1 VVFAA
6 KTIPEAAGFAPLG
19 LVGEVCLNSAP
30 FEHRQN
36 IKETAS
42 MNDIEVFRNETRT
55 WLEENCPPSMRTA
68 TPADEVIWGGK
79 NQQWVNADSKLWL
92 QRMAER
98 GWTVPR
104 WPVEYGGGG
113 LSADEDKILN
123 EELRH
128 INARSPLQSF
138 GIWMLGPA
146 LLEFASEEQKLHYL
160 PQIARGE
167 IRWCQ
172 GYSEPNFGS
181 DLAGLQTK
189 AEDKGDYYLVN
200 GTKIW
205 TSYADESDWI
215 FCLVRTDQDAPKH
228 EGISFLLFDMA
239 VDGVTTSPILLISGA
254 SPFCQTFFDDVKVPK
269 NQLVGEL
276 NKGWT
281 IAKRL
286 LQHERQMVSGIGGN
300 TALGGSGTKLED
312 VAKQYIGEDGGRI
325 ADPTIRES
333 VINHRMNDQAFQLS
347 MSRNAEEAKTGKADG
362 NLASVFK
369 FYGTEQNKRKYE
381 RMLEMMG
388 TQVFGWE
395 DTSFSAKELSTTQQ
409 WLRSKANSIEGGTS
423 EVQLNVIA
431 KRVLGL
437 PD

>member
-1 VVFAA
+1 MS
-6 KTIPEAAGFAPLG
+6 EAAAL
-19 LVGEVCLNSAP
+19 E
-30 FEHRQN
+30 Q
-36 IKETAS
+36 
-42 MNDIEVFRNETRT
+42 FRTETRV
-55 WLEENCPPSMRTA
+55 WLEENCPASMRTA
-68 TPADEVIWGGK
+68 TPEEEVIWGGRG
-79 NQQWVNADSKLWL
+79 QQWVNPESKVWME
-92 QRMAER
+92 RMAEK

-104 WPVEYGGGG
+104 WPEPYGGAG
-113 LSADEDKILN
+113 LSIDQDKILN
-123 EELRH
+123 EEMRR

-146 LLEFASEEQKLHYL
+146 LLEFASEEQKRHYL

-167 IRWCQ
+167 VRWCQ
-172 GYSEPNFGS
+172 GYSEPNSGS
-181 DLAGLQTK
+181 DLAGLQTR

-200 GTKIW
+200 GSKIW
-205 TSYADESDWI
+205 TSYADQADWI
-215 FCLVRTDQDAPKH
+215 FCLVRTDPDAPKH

-239 VDGVTTSPILLISGA
+239 SDGVDTKPIELISGA

-269 NQLVGEL
+269 QQLIGEV

-300 TALGGSGTKLED
+300 SALGGGGNKMEQL
-312 VAKQYIGEDGGRI
+312 AKDYAGEENGRI
-325 ADPTIRES
+325 ADPSIRAD
-333 VINHRMNDQAFQLS
+333 VCNHRINDKAFQLTL
-347 MSRNAEEAKTGKADG
+347 SRSIDEAKAGNPDG
-362 NLASVFK
+362 NLASFFK
-369 FYGTEQNKRKYE
+369 YYGTEQNKRKYE
-381 RMLEMMG
+381 RLLEIMG
-388 TQVFGWE
+388 IQAVGWE
-395 DTSFSAKELSTTQQ
+395 GQMFSDREIGTTRQ